1 MSMEYPVATRKSG
14 AVLLEVVLALVL
26 FVGAATIIGTGLNAS
41 ADGVERLR
49 LSVHGANLAA
59 SVICE
64 LQMGVRT
71 LADTGPEPFDRP
83 FNDWVYEIH
92 SAPIQSALAEATGLI
107 RVEAVVKHEES
118 GYVHR
123 LGQTLALSE
132 LRAEAELLTVP

>member
-1 MSMEYPVATRKSG
+1 MEYPVATGKSG

-59 SVICE
+59 SVIAE

-92 SAPIQSALAEATGLI
+92 STPIQSALAETTGLI
-107 RVEAVVKHEES
+107 RVEAIARHEES

-132 LRAEAELLTVP
+132 LRAEAESLTAP